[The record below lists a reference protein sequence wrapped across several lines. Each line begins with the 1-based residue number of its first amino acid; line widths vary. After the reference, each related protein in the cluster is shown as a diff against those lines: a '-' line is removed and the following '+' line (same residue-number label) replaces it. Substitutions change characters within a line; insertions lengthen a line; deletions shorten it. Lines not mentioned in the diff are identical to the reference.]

1 MTCHN
6 CKTKLTAVP
15 YVHVTKIAGYTVTDK
30 SGLSLA
36 CPKCLEHS
44 IDSEIL
50 AQYERR
56 AVCHLL
62 TAPPTIDGA
71 VLKYARKTIGLTRTE
86 LGRLLGASER
96 QIDAWETDSVVTRHA
111 RLALLGLVMCVEG
124 GGDLQE
130 LWLAKGKEFVIGG
143 PRKEPAPAA

>member
-1 MTCHN
+1 MNCPN
-6 CKTKLTAVP
+6 CKFKLTAVP

-36 CPKCLEHS
+36 CPKCVGKS
-44 IDSEIL
+44 INSEVL

-71 VLKYARKTIGLTRTE
+71 VLRYARKAIGLTRAE
-86 LGRLLGASER
+86 LAAFLGVSER
-96 QIDAWETDSVVTRHA
+96 QIDACETDSMVTRQM

-124 GGDLQE
+124 GGDLQD
-130 LWLAKGKEFVIGG
+130 LGRAKGKELVIGDPG
-143 PRKEPAPAA
+143 KDPSTAA